1 MSSTFLNKIK
11 GPKLHQLQARGW
23 RKFLNMKKAMN
34 NMFDH
39 SKKLTTTSL
48 DGHLNV
54 QKNWA
59 SEGV

>member
-23 RKFLNMKKAMN
+23 SKFLNMKKALN
-34 NMFDH
+34 NRIDH

-48 DGHLNV
+48 DGH
-54 QKNWA
+54 
-59 SEGV
+59 